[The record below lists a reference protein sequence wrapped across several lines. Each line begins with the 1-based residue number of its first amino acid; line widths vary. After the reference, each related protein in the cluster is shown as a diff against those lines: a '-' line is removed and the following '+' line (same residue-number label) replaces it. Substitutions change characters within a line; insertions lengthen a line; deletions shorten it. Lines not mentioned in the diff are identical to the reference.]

1 MVTADKKYG
10 EGTPPRRGDHAAQR
24 PSLLRL
30 SFFRALMLFVSAL
43 EVLLVT
49 LPSVLAQL
57 APPETPYEPPDP
69 SAGTQPSNGT
79 TPNPQWSVLLGN
91 LLYFYDEQR
100 SGKLPAN
107 ERVSWR
113 NDSALDDGS
122 DVGLDLSGGYY
133 DAGDYVKY
141 TFPLSFT
148 LMSVCWG
155 ALDAGQ
161 GYDLANQTAYLDDM
175 LRWGLDWLAH
185 PSPNTLFVQVGDGN
199 LDNAYWGG
207 DKSIPGPRP
216 SYQIND
222 TSPGTDAAAQAAAAF
237 AACSSLYSNRTLIS
251 SSTSA
256 LANTSYAA
264 TLQNHARQLYTFATG
279 ASGGMQTYQT
289 AVPQS
294 ADAYASS
301 GYSDELSIAA
311 LFLALTETDSNA
323 TSYYADAVKWYYSG
337 NLGQQLHAGDETVF
351 NWDSK
356 TPGIAVLAAQIV
368 SAYPNVVSGSNATL
382 GVWQSAVEGYFHGI
396 VNGTGRSHLTNGG
409 LLIFPGDSDEASLN
423 PALNVAMLMM
433 RYASANLTTS
443 QDAQNRYIA
452 FAQNQLDYVLG
463 KNPMAVPYVVGQHP
477 NSPANPHSAI
487 STGYAPPNGSLTA
500 PDNLDTDPA
509 KEAYVLYGGVVG
521 GPDEHD
527 RFWDLRSDWV
537 ENEVALDYTAP
548 LLTLAAQA
556 LVRGAGDPYYTQ
568 VKAGAYDDVR
578 PSGFPC
584 DAAIQTGCK
593 RSGLSTGGKIAVGVV
608 VSVVGVIIIALGAYW
623 VWRARRNSRY

>member
-1 MVTADKKYG
+1 M
-10 EGTPPRRGDHAAQR
+10 R
-24 PSLLRL
+24 
-30 SFFRALMLFVSAL
+30 MLFVSAPAL
-43 EVLLVT
+43 ALSLVT
-49 LPSVLAQL
+49 LPAVLAQL
-57 APPETPYEPPDP
+57 ALPEQAYEPPDP

-79 TPNPQWSVLLGN
+79 APNSQWSTLLGN

-100 SGKLPAN
+100 SGKLPSN

-141 TFPLSFT
+141 TFPLSYT
-148 LMSVCWG
+148 LMSICWG
-155 ALDAGQ
+155 ALDSGRA
-161 GYDLANQTAYLDDM
+161 YDLANQTAYLDDM
-175 LRWGLDWLAH
+175 LRWGLDWLVKAH

-207 DKSIPGPRP
+207 DRSIPGPRT

-222 TSPGTDAAAQAAAAF
+222 TSPGTDAAAQASAAF
-237 AACSSLYSNRTLIS
+237 AACSSLYSNRTLAS
-251 SSTSA
+251 SSTSG
-256 LANTSYAA
+256 LANTTYAS
-264 TLQNHARQLYTFATG
+264 TLQNHARQLYEFATN

-301 GYSDELSIAA
+301 GYFDELAIAA
-311 LFLALTETDSNA
+311 LFLALAETNPNA

-337 NLGQQLHAGDETVF
+337 NLGQQLQAGDETVF

-356 TPGIAVLAAQIV
+356 TPGIAVLAAQIA

-382 GVWQSAVEGYFHGI
+382 QVWQAAVEGYFDAI
-396 VNGTGRSHLTNGG
+396 TNGTGRSHLTDGG
-409 LLIFPGDSDEASLN
+409 LLLFPGDSDEASLN
-423 PALNVAMLMM
+423 PALNVAMLMI

-443 QDAQNRYIA
+443 QDAHDRYTA

-463 KNPMAVPYVVGQHP
+463 KNPMSVPYVVGTHP
-477 NSPANPHSAI
+477 NSPANPHSALA
-487 STGYAPPNGSLTA
+487 TGYAPPNGSLSA
-500 PDNLDTDPA
+500 PDDLDTVPA

-521 GPDEHD
+521 GPDAND

-556 LVRGAGDPYYTQ
+556 LVRVAGDPYYTQ
-568 VKAGAYDDVR
+568 VKAGAYGEVR
-578 PSGFPC
+578 PSGSPC

-593 RSGLSTGGKIAVGVV
+593 HSGLSTGGKIAVGVV
-608 VSVVGVIIIALGAYW
+608 GQEEQ
-623 VWRARRNSRY
+623 

>member
-1 MVTADKKYG
+1 
-10 EGTPPRRGDHAAQR
+10 
-24 PSLLRL
+24 
-30 SFFRALMLFVSAL
+30 MLFVSPL
-43 EVLLVT
+43 LLSLVT
-49 LPSVLAQL
+49 LSGVLAQL
-57 APPETPYEPPDP
+57 ALPQSPYQPPDP
-69 SAGTQPSNGT
+69 SAGAQPSNGT
-79 TPNPQWSVLLGN
+79 TPNPQWSTLLGN

-107 ERVSWR
+107 ERVPWR

-148 LMSVCWG
+148 LMSICWG
-155 ALDAGQ
+155 ALDSGR

-175 LRWGLDWLAH
+175 LRWGLDWLVKAH

-207 DKSIPGPRP
+207 DRSIPGPRT

-222 TSPGTDAAAQAAAAF
+222 T
-237 AACSSLYSNRTLIS
+237 RTLAS
-251 SSTSA
+251 SSTSSI
-256 LANTSYAA
+256 ANTSYAS
-264 TLQNHARQLYTFATG
+264 TLQSHARQLYDFATN

-301 GYSDELSIAA
+301 GYSDELAIAA
-311 LFLALTETDSNA
+311 LFLSLAETNSNA

-337 NLGQQLHAGDETVF
+337 NLAQQLHAGDETVF

-356 TPGIAVLAAQIV
+356 TPGIAVLAAQMA
-368 SAYPNVVSGSNATL
+368 SAYPNIASGSNATL
-382 GVWQSAVEGYFHGI
+382 QVWQNAVEGYFDAI
-396 VNGTGRSHLTNGG
+396 TNGTGRSHLTNGQGG

-423 PALNVAMLMM
+423 PALNIAMLMM

-443 QDAQNRYIA
+443 QDANDRYTA

-463 KNPMAVPYVVGQHP
+463 KNPMSVPYVVGTHP
-477 NSPANPHSAI
+477 NSPSNPHSAI

-500 PDNLDTDPA
+500 PDDLDSVP
-509 KEAYVLYGGVVG
+509 EQEVYVLYGGVVG
-521 GPDEHD
+521 GPDAND

-556 LVRGAGDPYYTQ
+556 LVRDAGDPYYTQ
-568 VKAGAYDDVR
+568 VKPGAYNDVR

-593 RSGLSTGGKIAVGVV
+593 HSGLSTGGKIAVGVV
-608 VSVVGVIIIALGAYW
+608 VSVVGLIIIGLGAYW